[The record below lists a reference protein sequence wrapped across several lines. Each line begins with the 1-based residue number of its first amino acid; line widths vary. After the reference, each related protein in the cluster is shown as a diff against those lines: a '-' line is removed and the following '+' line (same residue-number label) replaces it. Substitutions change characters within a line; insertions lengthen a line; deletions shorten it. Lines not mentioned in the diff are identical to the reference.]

1 MGREFD
7 EGEELTVYTSGY
19 PQCAFCGRYEGDRAH
34 SDVKINVYK
43 DWDEGDPD
51 PCCYTAATPRHAK
64 TMNWKRLSPQRE
76 RRLSEA
82 VTTYIARRVLKE
94 HPSGSFPSGVRV
106 VIPNGA
112 WQPSET
118 EEQACCRE
126 LSEELRERY
135 PNRLSYP
142 FIEYPFT
149 FLLHCQSI
157 NHIAHLH
164 RVDVQFL
171 HKRLWKINQELP
183 PLPRPPL
190 PDLSYGSDAEVIYW
204 TTEPNYHQILK
215 AGVISPS
222 EWRDGLRWNVDRG
235 GRGLVSLSGKRVQI
249 REGGPFWFAFSY
261 HYLIETFDTSV
272 EIDLKAFCNVMIR
285 EVAEHTWQRLG
296 DSLGYI
302 RRLRVSELRAFHK
315 LMKVIAPSVLEEV
328 REDLP
333 DMYHALLSSFL
344 DWRSE
349 TEPVHQ
355 IRQTFLQRAGYFP
368 SLRDDAAH
376 QYLVGN
382 NPNNYQQQRV
392 SSYFNIQI
400 HRPLPIDV
408 ANEHGS
414 YVRFQARWE

>member
-1 MGREFD
+1 MDLRIPRVPF
-7 EGEELTVYTSGY
+7 LSIRLHSFYTVNLSIISRICIGLMSSSYASV
-19 PQCAFCGRYEGDRAH
+19 CGRWVM
-34 SDVKINVYK
+34 S
-43 DWDEGDPD
+43 
-51 PCCYTAATPRHAK
+51 C
-64 TMNWKRLSPQRE
+64 
-76 RRLSEA
+76 
-82 VTTYIARRVLKE
+82 
-94 HPSGSFPSGVRV
+94 
-106 VIPNGA
+106 
-112 WQPSET
+112 
-118 EEQACCRE
+118 
-126 LSEELRERY
+126 
-135 PNRLSYP
+135 
-142 FIEYPFT
+142 
-149 FLLHCQSI
+149 
-157 NHIAHLH
+157 
-164 RVDVQFL
+164 
-171 HKRLWKINQELP
+171 P
-183 PLPRPPL
+183 PLPRPPR
-190 PDLSYGSDAEVIYW
+190 PDLSHKTEVVYW

-235 GRGLVSLSGKRVQI
+235 GRGLVSRFGKRVQI
-249 REGGPFWFAFSY
+249 REGGPFWFAFSH
-261 HYLIETFDTSV
+261 HYLIETFDASV
-272 EIDLKAFCNVMIR
+272 EIDLKAFCNGMIR
-285 EVAEHTWQRLG
+285 EVAEHTRQRLG

-349 TEPVHQ
+349 TKTVHQ
-355 IRQTFLQRAGYFP
+355 IRQNFLQRAGYFP

-408 ANEHGS
+408 ANGHGS